1 MSEIM
6 ALTKLSIA
14 RCRTVL
20 TIAIVYMLLIH
31 LGAVLYSLGEAGGTA
46 TGQRAAVS
54 IVVMFSLPL
63 LGITFALFDV
73 SDQGDIGGGATGYLP
88 WLLRMPV
95 KTWKLAAVPLSLK
108 TLWTLAVCGVI
119 ALTAR
124 VVGIPLERW
133 FIPAVGIATLYVL
146 ACLVSWQPFRWTY
159 TRLSLIGIL
168 FVPAYAWL
176 IASVS
181 LAFAN
186 ERSDVPSDPT
196 SITAAW
202 IIGLSTYTALTL
214 LALRAVR
221 LARFNVA
228 GQISESRGWM
238 ASAETAS
245 PAVVAFASSAT
256 PQKHPA
262 KISPIAALFRFEA
275 AKLAVFGTKIVAASW
290 LLIVFLFSLFDQ
302 IGTDTFGFLV
312 VVFLFPGIFLNEW
325 KMSGLHEKFLPHML
339 AIAPIPTTTIVWTHQ
354 LITTAIWFASLTGV
368 PIVLLIWHAT
378 GASEPMIN
386 AWQRAIAS
394 QFDAS
399 DALGRLGVV
408 VVLVA
413 ALLVIRQTTWNVAA
427 SSTDEKRFVYWMIA
441 AKFAIGFAAFSW
453 FLFQFL
459 RFPDWDA
466 WTQWAWQSIAQLPRW
481 LPWLATIKAIIVII
495 ATVLLYRS
503 GLAARQTVIGLV
515 VGYLVCTFFVA
526 GIAWQ
531 WMPSDRVALWH
542 CVTTTALLIPYTRIV
557 LAPLCLAHNRH
568 A

>member
-6 ALTKLSIA
+6 ALTRLSIA

-20 TIAIVYMLLIH
+20 TIAIVYMLVIH
-31 LGAVLYSLGEAGGTA
+31 LGTVLYSLSEAGGTA

-63 LGITFALFDV
+63 LGITFALFDF

-95 KTWKLAAVPLSLK
+95 RTWKLAAVPLGLK
-108 TLWTLAVCGVI
+108 TLWTLAVCGAI

-146 ACLVSWQPFRWTY
+146 ACLVTWQPFRWTY

-168 FVPAYAWL
+168 FIPAYAWL

-186 ERSDVPSDPT
+186 ERSDMPSDPT

-202 IIGLSTYTALTL
+202 IIGLSTYAALTL

-221 LARFNVA
+221 LARCQVA
-228 GQISESRGWM
+228 GRISESRGWM

-245 PAVVAFASSAT
+245 PAVAAAASSAT
-256 PQKHPA
+256 PPKHPA
-262 KISPIAALFRFEA
+262 KISPIAALLRFEA
-275 AKLAVFGTKIVAASW
+275 VKLAEFGAKIVAASW
-290 LLIVFLFSLFDQ
+290 LLIVLFFSLFSQ
-302 IGTDTFGFLV
+302 TGTDTFVFLV

-325 KMSGLHEKFLPHML
+325 KLSGLHANFLPHTL
-339 AIAPIPTTTIVWTHQ
+339 AMAPIRTTTIVWTHQ
-354 LITTAIWFASLTGV
+354 MITTAIWFASLLGV
-368 PIVLLIWHAT
+368 PIVMLIWHT
-378 GASEPMIN
+378 SGASAPMID
-386 AWQRAIAS
+386 AWQRVIGS
-394 QFDAS
+394 QFDAP
-399 DALGRLGVV
+399 DAFARLAGIS
-408 VVLVA
+408 VLVA
-413 ALLVIRQTTWNVAA
+413 TLLVIRQTTWNVAA

-441 AKFAIGFAAFSW
+441 AKFTVAFAAFSW

-459 RFPDWDA
+459 QFPDWEA
-466 WTQWAWQSIAQLPRW
+466 WTRWAWQCIAQLPRL
-481 LPWLATIKAIIVII
+481 LPWLAATKTLLVVF
-495 ATVLLYRS
+495 ATVLLNRS
-503 GLAARQTVIGLV
+503 GLAERRTVVGLL
-515 VGYLVCTFFVA
+515 VGYLACTFFVA
-526 GIAWQ
+526 GIAWR
-531 WMPSDRVALWH
+531 WMPSDHVALWH
-542 CVTTTALLIPYTRIV
+542 CVTATAVLMPYSRIV